1 MKKLIIA
8 LVAAFIAVSANA
20 QVGIIAGLTS
30 SSTDFDS
37 AVADVQNVNQ
47 YHAGIAYKIGIG
59 NLFTIQP
66 AIIYNMKGTRLGD
79 VELGDV
85 GKVSDFNV
93 DYKTGYLEV
102 PVQLQVGFGLGS
114 IARVFAFAEPFVG
127 YAITNSVDMEYDGL
141 LAFGSTKGETQTW
154 DNVKNRLEYGVGLG
168 VGAEVLKHIQVSVKY
183 FWNMGEVYGKDINI
197 SNITQTV
204 SEHTAN
210 GVAASVAFFF

>member
-79 VELGDV
+79 V
-85 GKVSDFNV
+85 GKVSDLNV

-127 YAITNSVDMEYDGL
+127 YAITNSVDMEYDGP
-141 LAFGSTKGETQTW
+141 LAFGSLNNETQTW

-183 FWNMGEVYGKDINI
+183 FWNMGEVYGKDINLPNI
-197 SNITQTV
+197 SQTV

>member
-79 VELGDV
+79 V
-85 GKVSDFNV
+85 GKVSDLNV

-127 YAITNSVDMEYDGL
+127 YAITNSVDTEYDGI

-154 DNVKNRLEYGVGLG
+154 DNVKNRFEYGVGLG

-183 FWNMGEVYGKDINI
+183 FWNMGEVYGKDINLPNI
-197 SNITQTV
+197 SQTI